1 MARGIRAEVRVTR
14 PTRCP
19 LVDVTPDV
27 SVRSVSRATSAD
39 DEFVTEFVADG
50 QVDGAEKVFDY
61 DCESVY
67 RIVGESTRPCACA
80 RIERMGYPVRE
91 HRVDGDTV
99 TLAFFVPEVESLR
112 TVLESFAAD
121 GYDLE
126 IRRLTRSESDEEE
139 AALVYVDRG
148 ELTDR
153 QLEVLRTAEVMGY
166 FEHPKEANAGEVA
179 AELGIST
186 STFTEHLSAAQQK
199 VLGAVLG

>member
-1 MARGIRAEVRVTR
+1 MTRGIRAEVRVTR

-19 LVDVTPDV
+19 LVDVASDV
-27 SVRSVSRATSAD
+27 SVRSVSRATVAD
-39 DEFVTEFVADG
+39 DEVVTEFVADG
-50 QVDGAEKVFDY
+50 PVAEAEKVFDY

-67 RIVGESTRPCACA
+67 RFVGESTRPCACA
-80 RIERMGYPVRE
+80 RVERMGYPVRE

-99 TLAFFVPEVESLR
+99 TLAFFVPDIDSLR
-112 TVLESFAAD
+112 AVLESFAAD

-126 IRRLTRSESDEEE
+126 IRRLTRSESDEE
-139 AALVYVDRG
+139 AALVYVDKG

-153 QLEVLRTAEVMGY
+153 QLEVLQTAEVMGY

-179 AELGIST
+179 AELEIST